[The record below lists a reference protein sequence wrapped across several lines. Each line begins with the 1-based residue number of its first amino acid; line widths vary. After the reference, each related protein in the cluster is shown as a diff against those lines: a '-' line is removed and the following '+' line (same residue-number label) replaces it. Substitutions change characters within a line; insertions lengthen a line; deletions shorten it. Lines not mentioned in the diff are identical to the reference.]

1 MKVIAAVMLI
11 MVALFD
17 LVAGFGFFGGGHVAH
32 KTVQYGQE
40 VSADFRGALDQV
52 EEKMGGSQQPSSAQN
67 TSAEGKAW
75 RDDPQAW
82 SIAGVALIMI
92 AVIALSGA
100 VYIFQN
106 TNPVT
111 VGVAGLAVIAGE
123 AIGIYF
129 TNGIG
134 LFNYLGIIAGILTL
148 LVVPTIGSRN
158 TN

>member
-40 VSADFRGALDQV
+40 ITAEVREALDQAQDST
-52 EEKMGGSQQPSSAQN
+52 GQTTQQPPVS
-67 TSAEGKAW
+67 W
-75 RDDPQAW
+75 RDEPMAW
-82 SIAGVALIMI
+82 SIAGVVLIMI

-106 TNPVT
+106 TNPMT
-111 VGVAGLAVIAGE
+111 VGVAGLAVISGE
-123 AIGIYF
+123 GIGIYF
-129 TNGIG
+129 TDGIG

-148 LVVPTIGSRN
+148 LVVPMVGKKN
-158 TN
+158 